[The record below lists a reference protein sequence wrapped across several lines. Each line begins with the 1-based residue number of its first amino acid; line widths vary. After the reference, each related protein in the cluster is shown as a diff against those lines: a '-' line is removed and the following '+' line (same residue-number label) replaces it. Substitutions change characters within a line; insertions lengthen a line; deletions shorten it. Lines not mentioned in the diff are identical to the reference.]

1 VNYCG
6 IAVGHEL
13 QQLCR
18 LEEMRT
24 GDPPIRL
31 RATFYEPGSPA
42 EVVQEIAALT
52 DAVVAVGA
60 PQGEPIDDRDLRV
73 CDAALRRRG
82 VTPRPPLEAG
92 LALFDGLEDLGV
104 YLPEAAADADVGAD
118 GEQEG
123 LVEEGI
129 FREEAVFEVNVDA
142 VFCALQGRRVP
153 ARRHPLGVLIRI
165 DELTE
170 DRVEDPGG
178 DLWSRRIEEIEAAAA
193 ALCAHRYAVGHAAWI
208 GDPEEGVIVLPGS
221 SPPAV
226 FSSEGVIPRVPRAR
240 LRGAGLSAPPAVAAD
255 PEAATHA
262 PGEPG
267 AAEHGPGEP
276 GRS

>member
-1 VNYCG
+1 MNYCG

-18 LEEMRT
+18 VEEMRT
-24 GDPPIRL
+24 DDPPIRL

-42 EVVQEIAALT
+42 DVVDEIASLG
-52 DAVVAVGA
+52 DVVVAVGA
-60 PQGEPIDDRDLRV
+60 PQGEPLEDRELRV

-82 VTPRPPLEAG
+82 VSPRPLVEAG
-92 LALFDGLEDLGV
+92 LALYDALEDLN
-104 YLPEAAADADVGAD
+104 LFHPDAPLDAETGPD

-123 LVEEGI
+123 LVDEGM
-129 FREEAVFEVNVDA
+129 FREAALFEVNVDA

-153 ARRHPLGVLIRI
+153 ARRHPLGVLTRI

-170 DRVEDPGG
+170 DHVEDPGG

-208 GDPEEGVIVLPGS
+208 GDPEEGVVVMPGS
-221 SPPAV
+221 RPPRV
-226 FSSEGVIPRVPRAR
+226 FSSEGVIPRVPRRRLGAAR
-240 LRGAGLSAPPAVAAD
+240 PPEPD
-255 PEAATHA
+255 PEA
-262 PGEPG
+262 EPDLPE
-267 AAEHGPGEP
+267 AGPGEP
-276 GRS
+276 EG

>member
-1 VNYCG
+1 MRYCG
-6 IAVGHEL
+6 IAVGSEL

-42 EVVQEIAALT
+42 EVVEELEALGDIA
-52 DAVVAVGA
+52 VAIGA
-60 PQGEPIDDRDLRV
+60 PQGDPLDGRQVRV

-82 VTPRPPLEAG
+82 VSPRASLETG
-92 LALFDGLEDLGV
+92 FALFDALEELGLYVPDVSTDAPVG
-104 YLPEAAADADVGAD
+104 PE

-123 LVEEGI
+123 RVEDGI
-129 FREEAVFEVNVDA
+129 FREAGVFEVNIDA
-142 VFCALQGRRVP
+142 VFCALEGRRVP
-153 ARRHPLGVLIRI
+153 ARRHPLGVLTRI

-170 DRVEDPGG
+170 GHVEDLGG

-193 ALCAHRYAVGHAAWI
+193 ALCAHRYAVGHAAWL
-208 GDPEEGVIVLPGS
+208 GDPEEGVVVMPGS
-221 SPPAV
+221 RAPEM

-240 LRGAGLSAPPAVAAD
+240 LGDTGREAEGAMPA
-255 PEAATHA
+255 PEA
-262 PGEPG
+262 P
-267 AAEHGPGEP
+267 AERAGPRPSG
-276 GRS
+276 

>member
-1 VNYCG
+1 MRYCG
-6 IAVGHEL
+6 IAVGSEL

-42 EVVQEIAALT
+42 EVVEELEALGDIA
-52 DAVVAVGA
+52 VAIGA
-60 PQGEPIDDRDLRV
+60 PQGDPLDGRQVRV

-82 VTPRPPLEAG
+82 VSPRASLETG
-92 LALFDGLEDLGV
+92 FALFDALEELGLYVPDVPTDAPVG
-104 YLPEAAADADVGAD
+104 PE

-123 LVEEGI
+123 RVEDGI
-129 FREEAVFEVNVDA
+129 FREAGVFEVNIDA
-142 VFCALQGRRVP
+142 VFCALEGRRVP
-153 ARRHPLGVLIRI
+153 ARRHPLGVLTRI

-170 DRVEDPGG
+170 GHVEDSGG

-193 ALCAHRYAVGHAAWI
+193 ALCAHRYAVGHAAWL
-208 GDPEEGVIVLPGS
+208 GDPEEGVVVMPGS
-221 SPPAV
+221 RAPEM

-240 LRGAGLSAPPAVAAD
+240 LGDTGREAEGAMPA
-255 PEAATHA
+255 PEA
-262 PGEPG
+262 P
-267 AAEHGPGEP
+267 AERAGPRPSG
-276 GRS
+276 

>member
-1 VNYCG
+1 MRYCG
-6 IAVGHEL
+6 IAVGSEL

-42 EVVQEIAALT
+42 EVVEELEALGDIA
-52 DAVVAVGA
+52 VAIGA
-60 PQGEPIDDRDLRV
+60 PQGDPLDGRQVRV

-82 VTPRPPLEAG
+82 VSPRASLETG
-92 LALFDGLEDLGV
+92 FALFDALEELGLFVPDVSTDAPVG
-104 YLPEAAADADVGAD
+104 PE

-123 LVEEGI
+123 RVEDGI
-129 FREEAVFEVNVDA
+129 FREAGVFEVNIDA
-142 VFCALQGRRVP
+142 VFCALEGRRVP
-153 ARRHPLGVLIRI
+153 ARRHPLGVLTRI

-170 DRVEDPGG
+170 GHVEDSGG

-193 ALCAHRYAVGHAAWI
+193 ALCAHRYAVGHAAWL
-208 GDPEEGVIVLPGS
+208 GDPEEGVVVMPGS
-221 SPPAV
+221 RAPEM

-240 LRGAGLSAPPAVAAD
+240 LGDTGREAEGAMPAPQAPAERA
-255 PEAATHA
+255 
-262 PGEPG
+262 
-267 AAEHGPGEP
+267 GPRPSG
-276 GRS
+276 